1 MYFYKRQIEG
11 NRKMNDFTFQRA
23 VPEDADAVFALYQS
37 LVGTPFCAWD
47 ATYPA
52 LEHVHDDIAAGAL
65 CTLRSGAELIAA
77 GTIRR
82 CPEHDEIPCWTPMR
96 NPCDLM
102 RIGVALPRQG
112 HGTGHLFLTL
122 LLAESARRGYD
133 YMRILVAET
142 NLPAI
147 ALYRRIGADFR
158 GEAFSYGI
166 HWLCAQVPCR
176 E

>member
-1 MYFYKRQIEG
+1 
-11 NRKMNDFTFQRA
+11 MNDFAFQRA

-52 LEHVHDDIAAGAL
+52 PEHVHDDIAAGAL
-65 CTLRSGAELIAA
+65 YTLRRGAELIAA

-102 RIGVALPRQG
+102 RICILPEKQSCG
-112 HGTGHLFLTL
+112 LGSL
-122 LLAESARRGYD
+122 LLHKLLEAAVRSGYD
-133 YMRILVAET
+133 GMRILVSRTNPPALRLYEKAGAVFCGET
-142 NLPAI
+142 RMYEIDWRCCEIVFPAKK
-147 ALYRRIGADFR
+147 
-158 GEAFSYGI
+158 S
-166 HWLCAQVPCR
+166 
-176 E
+176 